1 MRGAKIRWTEDEDM
15 ELKAGIKQSKSYS
28 VLSREMGRSRSA
40 CIGRAYR
47 LGLCPNSRPAQKAA
61 QESSIESRQE
71 MTVRSFRG
79 DCTQHAMEA
88 VLDLQAK
95 QCRWPIG
102 HPTDEGF
109 HFCESQ
115 VSAEGGSYCAAHR
128 ATALLSTTPNEA
140 SV

>member
-1 MRGAKIRWTEDEDM
+1 MRITKIRWTDEEDM
-15 ELKAGIKQSKSYS
+15 ELTKGIKLSKSYS
-28 VLSREMGRSRSA
+28 VISREMGRSRSA

-47 LGLCPNSRPAQKAA
+47 LGLCPNSRPVQKAT

-79 DCTQHAMEA
+79 DCTQHAMAA
-88 VLDLQAK
+88 VLDLRAK

-109 HFCESQ
+109 HFCRAQ
-115 VSAEGGSYCAAHR
+115 VSAGGGSYCAAHR
-128 ATALLSTTPNEA
+128 ATALLPATQKEVSA
-140 SV
+140 